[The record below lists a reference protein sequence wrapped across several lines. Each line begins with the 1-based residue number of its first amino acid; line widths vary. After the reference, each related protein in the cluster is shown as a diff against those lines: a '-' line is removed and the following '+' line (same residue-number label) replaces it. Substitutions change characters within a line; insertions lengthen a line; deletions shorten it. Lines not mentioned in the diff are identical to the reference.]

1 MQKVLALNICLHQK
15 KMISLSTWAN
25 SSKKKCL
32 TNRCYLRW
40 FVTTENEIK
49 GDKNKPPRDGLKK
62 MIHDFIGPQAYNV
75 IKGIVKPDKNG
86 QMSIDKSGSNK

>member
-1 MQKVLALNICLHQK
+1 
-15 KMISLSTWAN
+15 
-25 SSKKKCL
+25 
-32 TNRCYLRW
+32 
-40 FVTTENEIK
+40 
-49 GDKNKPPRDGLKK
+49 